1 MTENVQPMPMNV
13 QPVLL
18 EGEYVRLE
26 PLAPEHAQGLFNR
39 GQQVE
44 DWAYMP
50 RGSFVDLADCKHWIA
65 EAQAATDQL
74 PFAIVETDKD
84 RAVGSSRFLA
94 IRPEHKGLEIGW
106 TWLGR
111 DWQRTVVNTEAK
123 LLLLQHAFDTLGAIR
138 VEFKTDARNER
149 SQNALARIG
158 AIKEGVFRN
167 HMIVQHGYLRDSVYF
182 SITQDDW
189 SAVRRGL
196 LARLGR
202 SG

>member
-1 MTENVQPMPMNV
+1 MTLNA
-13 QPVLL
+13 QPVVL
-18 EGEYVRLE
+18 EGEHVRLE
-26 PLAPEHAQGLFNR
+26 PLGPEHAQGLFNR
-39 GQQVE
+39 GQKAE

-50 RGSFVDLADCKHWIA
+50 RGSFVDLADCKQWI
-65 EAQAATDQL
+65 EQAQAATDHL
-74 PFAIVETDKD
+74 PFAIVETDKG

-111 DWQRTVVNTEAK
+111 DWQRTVINTEAK

-138 VEFKTDARNER
+138 VEFKTDSRNER

-158 AIKEGVFRN
+158 AVKEGVFRN
-167 HMIVQHGYLRDSVYF
+167 HMIVQHGHIRDSVYF

-189 SAVRRGL
+189 PVVKQGL

-202 SG
+202 NG